1 MEKRFVDLHHF
12 RHHHEGEI
20 THVLEVWDNEHVIM
34 ADAVS
39 PSTTYLIGPA
49 VDRLYDYEE
58 LGYTPKELRDI
69 ISKYESYKR
78 LAESPNGLTVERTPV
93 EWERFVKHAIDRA
106 ATEKN
111 VSVCVFF
118 RKGDVSVNVYP
129 FPEEELDDNT

>member
-1 MEKRFVDLHHF
+1 MEKRFADLHHF

-20 THVLEVWDNEHVIM
+20 TRVLEVWDNEHVIM
-34 ADAVS
+34 ADDVS

-69 ISKYESYKR
+69 ISKYESYER
-78 LAESPNGLTVERTPV
+78 LVKSPNGLTVERTPV

-111 VSVCVFF
+111 VSVSVFF

-129 FPEEELDDNT
+129 FPEEETDDNT